1 MSRSS
6 RRAEQK
12 KKTKN
17 MKTKQIEIP
26 GPDHPIS
33 IQPNP
38 ARVVVSVAGRAIAG
52 SRATRTVKN
61 QQPTERQIQ

>member
-1 MSRSS
+1 
-6 RRAEQK
+6 
-12 KKTKN
+12 

-26 GPDHPIS
+26 DPDHPIS

-38 ARVVVSVAGRAIAG
+38 ACVVGSVAGRAIVG

-61 QQPTERQIQ
+61 HQPTERQIQ